1 MKPAHPKPGVPY
13 LGGLGRDDM
22 RMRPVQ
28 ILVLGPL
35 GYHVVNT
42 TLLR

>member
-1 MKPAHPKPGVPY
+1 MKPAHPKPGV
-13 LGGLGRDDM
+13 LRDSP

-28 ILVLGPL
+28 ILVLGPF